1 MPAYSSSPPSA
12 LQALADAE
20 LPSDRLSVAD
30 SISLVQALRAVPD
43 PRQRRGRRHGLQSVL
58 LLALGAVLAG
68 AHSFAAIADW
78 AAQADHAV
86 TVCRPTPHATTF
98 GRVLAAVDVGA
109 LERALTGWV
118 LARRAR
124 LADQRRGTGE
134 PVAAGRQV
142 LAVDGKTL
150 RGARD
155 QTGTQAK
162 LMAVYDHRERLV
174 LAQTDV
180 GGGDALA
187 AFPAT
192 LATLPDLQDV
202 LITADALHCQREH
215 AAWLHARGGHYL
227 FTVKGNQPALR
238 QTLVRLPWACAPGQ
252 LERHHAH
259 GRAES
264 RSVKV
269 IDLESGPT
277 HRLFPHAARAIK
289 VVRRRRRR
297 GHRPSIETVYAIT
310 SLTHRQADPG
320 LLAAW
325 IRSHWCIENRLHWI
339 RDVTLGEDHS
349 SIRTGAG
356 PQVMAALRNTAINL
370 ARLAGHTNI
379 AAAQRHFAHQ
389 PATVH
394 RLLTAA

>member
-1 MPAYSSSPPSA
+1 VPAYSSSPPSA

-68 AHSFAAIADW
+68 AHSYAAIADW

-162 LMAVYDHRERLV
+162 LMAVYDHRDRLV

-180 GGGDALA
+180 GGGDELA
-187 AFPAT
+187 AFTAT

-227 FTVKGNQPALR
+227 FTVKRNQPALR

-259 GRAES
+259 T
-264 RSVKV
+264 
-269 IDLESGPT
+269 P
-277 HRLFPHAARAIK
+277 
-289 VVRRRRRR
+289 RRVPL
-297 GHRPSIETVYAIT
+297 GQDHRPRE
-310 SLTHRQADPG
+310 RADPPTVPARRPGDQGGPPPTPARPSALDRDG
-320 LLAAW
+320 LRDHLADPSAG
-325 IRSHWCIENRLHWI
+325 RSRAVGGLDPVPLVHRE
-339 RDVTLGEDHS
+339 
-349 SIRTGAG
+349 
-356 PQVMAALRNTAINL
+356 PAALDPR
-370 ARLAGHTNI
+370 
-379 AAAQRHFAHQ
+379 RH
-389 PATVH
+389 P
-394 RLLTAA
+394 R

>member
-68 AHSFAAIADW
+68 AHSYAAIADW

-162 LMAVYDHRERLV
+162 LMAVYDHRDRLV

-180 GGGDALA
+180 GGGDELA
-187 AFPAT
+187 AFTAT

-215 AAWLHARGGHYL
+215 AAWLHAAAGTTCSPSKATSRRCAKPWFGCPG
-227 FTVKGNQPALR
+227 PAHPGSSSG
-238 QTLVRLPWACAPGQ
+238 TMPTAAPSPA
-252 LERHHAH
+252 R
-259 GRAES
+259 S
-264 RSVKV
+264 RSSTSRAGRPTGCSRTPPGRSRWSAADAGAA
-269 IDLESGPT
+269 IGP
-277 HRLFPHAARAIK
+277 RS
-289 VVRRRRRR
+289 RR
-297 GHRPSIETVYAIT
+297 ST
-310 SLTHRQADPG
+310 
-320 LLAAW
+320 
-325 IRSHWCIENRLHWI
+325 RSPR
-339 RDVTLGEDHS
+339 
-349 SIRTGAG
+349 
-356 PQVMAALRNTAINL
+356 
-370 ARLAGHTNI
+370 
-379 AAAQRHFAHQ
+379 
-389 PATVH
+389 
-394 RLLTAA
+394 

>member
-1 MPAYSSSPPSA
+1 
-12 LQALADAE
+12 
-20 LPSDRLSVAD
+20 
-30 SISLVQALRAVPD
+30 
-43 PRQRRGRRHGLQSVL
+43 
-58 LLALGAVLAG
+58 
-68 AHSFAAIADW
+68 
-78 AAQADHAV
+78 
-86 TVCRPTPHATTF
+86 
-98 GRVLAAVDVGA
+98 
-109 LERALTGWV
+109 
-118 LARRAR
+118 
-124 LADQRRGTGE
+124 
-134 PVAAGRQV
+134 
-142 LAVDGKTL
+142 
-150 RGARD
+150 
-155 QTGTQAK
+155 
-162 LMAVYDHRERLV
+162 V

-180 GGGDALA
+180 GGGDELA
-187 AFPAT
+187 AFTAT

-227 FTVKGNQPALR
+227 FTVKRNQPALR

-320 LLAAW
+320 LVAAW